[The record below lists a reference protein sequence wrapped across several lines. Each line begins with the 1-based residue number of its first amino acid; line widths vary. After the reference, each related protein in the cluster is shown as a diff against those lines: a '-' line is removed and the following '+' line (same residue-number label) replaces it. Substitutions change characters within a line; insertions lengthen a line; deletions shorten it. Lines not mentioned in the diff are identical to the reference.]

1 MLPYLMICV
10 SVVFEVFADTMMKV
24 SDGFRRKLPIVGV
37 VVGYAVSFWMMS
49 HVLLQLPLG
58 PVYAA
63 WTGLGIALTAV
74 VGHILW
80 NEGFNAKKD
89 HWSCCDYCWR
99 GIVEVGGFKHE
110 RCRRRE
116 AACPRKG
123 EIEAFCVCPVG
134 HCHCCRS
141 YWSHLLEGFRE
152 GLTVPLPTLVTV
164 IGYLIAFSLLVKIL
178 QNLPLGLVYGI
189 WGGVGSAV
197 TMLVGVVVWH
207 DPFTALQR

>member
-49 HVLLQLPLG
+49 HVLLKLTLG

-80 NEGFNAKKD
+80 NEGFNAKK
-89 HWSCCDYCWR
+89 
-99 GIVEVGGFKHE
+99 I
-110 RCRRRE
+110 
-116 AACPRKG
+116 
-123 EIEAFCVCPVG
+123 I
-134 HCHCCRS
+134 
-141 YWSHLLEGFRE
+141 
-152 GLTVPLPTLVTV
+152 
-164 IGYLIAFSLLVKIL
+164 
-178 QNLPLGLVYGI
+178 GLVAI
-189 WGGVGSAV
+189 I
-197 TMLVGVVVWH
+197 VGV
-207 DPFTALQR
+207 ALLKLGV

>member
-80 NEGFNAKKD
+80 NEGFNAKKIIGLVAIIVGVALLKLGGLSMSVAEEEKQLVREKAKSKRFAFVLLGIAIVAEVTGAICLKASRGLD
-89 HWSCCDYCWR
+89 RSVAYLGYGDRVPHRVFFVGKNPAEPSTWPGIRYLGRRGFRCNYVGWR
-99 GIVEVGGFKHE
+99 G
-110 RCRRRE
+110 
-116 AACPRKG
+116 
-123 EIEAFCVCPVG
+123 
-134 HCHCCRS
+134 
-141 YWSHLLEGFRE
+141 
-152 GLTVPLPTLVTV
+152 GL
-164 IGYLIAFSLLVKIL
+164 A
-178 QNLPLGLVYGI
+178 
-189 WGGVGSAV
+189 
-197 TMLVGVVVWH
+197 
-207 DPFTALQR
+207 